1 MMLNVAIFVYLIQKQ
16 GFIFYEFQRFEQ
28 GFAAVSG
35 ACFGLALA
43 CVRRMVPVLGA
54 VRRFASFRQ
63 VCLLR
68 RSLYLRQ
75 ILYQFIVSGLC
86 RLFAF

>member
-1 MMLNVAIFVYLIQKQ
+1 MLNVAIFAYLIQKH
-16 GFIFYEFQRFEQ
+16 GFIFYEFRRFEQ
-28 GFAAVSG
+28 GFAAGSG
-35 ACFGLALA
+35 VCFGLALA
-43 CVRRMVPVLGA
+43 CVRRMVPALDAG
-54 VRRFASFRQ
+54 RRFAFFRQ

-86 RLFAF
+86 RAFAF

>member
-1 MMLNVAIFVYLIQKQ
+1 MMLNVAIFAYLIQKH

-28 GFAAVSG
+28 GFAAGLG
-35 ACFGLALA
+35 ACFSLVLA
-43 CVRRMVPVLGA
+43 CVRRMVPALGA
-54 VRRFASFRQ
+54 VRRFASFWQ
-63 VCLLR
+63 VYLLR

-86 RLFAF
+86 RAFAF